1 MKKGDS
7 MSLIAKLETRAQAGR
22 PVRVGLIGAGKF
34 GSMYLSQAPRTPGI
48 HLVCI
53 ADLSPA
59 RARSAMQRV
68 GWEEA
73 RYLVGSVA
81 EALRSGST
89 FITDDVDLMIASD
102 YVDIVIDA
110 TGSPAAGIHHAL
122 LCCKHKKHIV
132 MVNVEADVLAGPLLA
147 RRAAEA
153 GIIYSM
159 ASGDPPAPIPE
170 LGGLAPPIGFN
181 LISAGKGTHYLPPSH
196 PSNPHT

>member
-53 ADLSPA
+53 ADPA

-73 RYLVGSVA
+73 RYSAGSLA

-89 FITDDVDLMIASD
+89 FITDDADLMIASD

-110 TGSPAAGIHHAL
+110 TGSPAAGIHH
-122 LCCKHKKHIV
+122 
-132 MVNVEADVLAGPLLA
+132 
-147 RRAAEA
+147 
-153 GIIYSM
+153 
-159 ASGDPPAPIPE
+159 
-170 LGGLAPPIGFN
+170 
-181 LISAGKGTHYLPPSH
+181 
-196 PSNPHT
+196 

>member
-59 RARSAMQRV
+59 RPRSAMQRV

-73 RYLVGSVA
+73 RYSAGYLA
-81 EALRSGST
+81 ETLIRCLT
-89 FITDDVDLMIASD
+89 FFNDVVDLIIPNYDAD
-102 YVDIVIDA
+102 NVITA
-110 TGSPAAGIHHAL
+110 
-122 LCCKHKKHIV
+122 K
-132 MVNVEADVLAGPLLA
+132 
-147 RRAAEA
+147 
-153 GIIYSM
+153 
-159 ASGDPPAPIPE
+159 
-170 LGGLAPPIGFN
+170 
-181 LISAGKGTHYLPPSH
+181 THP
-196 PSNPHT
+196 TA